1 MRTNIVL
8 DEKLVKEA
16 LGLSTS
22 TTKKD
27 LIHEALQ
34 LYIQFKK
41 RKDIRELKGKIRFS
55 DDYDYKRSRVG

>member
-8 DEKLVKEA
+8 DEKLIKEA
-16 LGLSTS
+16 LELSTS

-27 LIHEALQ
+27 LIHEALK

-41 RKDIRELKGKIRFS
+41 RKDIRDLKGKIRFS

>member
-16 LGLSTS
+16 LELSTS

-34 LYIQFKK
+34 LSIQFKK
-41 RKDIRELKGKIRFS
+41 RKDIRELKGKIRFA
-55 DDYDYKRSRVG
+55 DEYDHKRSRVG

>member
-16 LGLSTS
+16 LELSTS
-22 TTKKD
+22 LTKKD

-34 LYIQFKK
+34 LYVQFKK

-55 DDYDYKRSRVG
+55 DAYDYKRSRVG

>member
-16 LGLSTS
+16 LELSTA

>member
-8 DEKLVKEA
+8 DEKLVDEA
-16 LGLSTS
+16 LKLSSS

-34 LYIQFKK
+34 LYIQFKR
-41 RKDIRELKGKIRFS
+41 RKDIRELKGKICFA
-55 DDYDYKRSRVG
+55 DDYDHKRMRVG